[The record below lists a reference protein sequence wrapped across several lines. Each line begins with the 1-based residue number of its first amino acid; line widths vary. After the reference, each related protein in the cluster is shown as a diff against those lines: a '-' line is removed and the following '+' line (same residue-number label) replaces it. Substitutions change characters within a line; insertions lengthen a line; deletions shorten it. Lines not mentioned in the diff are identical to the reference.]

1 MKSLILMGALLLLS
15 MVSFSQMETITIKG
29 KVTNQLGES
38 IPNATIDFDVVSYGQ
53 ISKELVKITDF
64 NGEYS
69 TTILINREK
78 IHFIQIT
85 CSLKESV
92 LYYSEKQI
100 KEIYINTNNI
110 IKDTV
115 VNFVLNT
122 KKYDI
127 QILKTKFNQMT
138 DYSVNQTNTSF
149 NSPGNELR
157 LYTKHLY
164 IGTSLSLVGGTI
176 GLIST
181 RMQLNGY
188 DASSGLVIGGIISLI
203 GVGFII
209 EAPIHIRNAGIILNQ
224 NGVGLKV
231 PIK

>member
-1 MKSLILMGALLLLS
+1 MKNLILGALLLLS

-38 IPNATIDFDVVSYGQ
+38 IPNATINFDVVSYGQ

-78 IHFIQIT
+78 IRFIQIS
-85 CSLKESV
+85 CELKQSV
-92 LYYSEKQI
+92 LYYGEKQI
-100 KEIYINTNNI
+100 KEIHINTNNI
-110 IKDTV
+110 VVDTL
-115 VNFVLNT
+115 VNFILNT
-122 KKYDI
+122 T
-127 QILKTKFNQMT
+127 TKP
-138 DYSVNQTNTSF
+138 DYTRSNQTNRLL
-149 NSPGNELR
+149 NSSGNELR
-157 LYTKHLY
+157 LYTKHFY

-181 RMQLNGY
+181 RMISDGY